1 MKIFNRATRFL
12 SLTFILMLVTGGA
25 VFAQDDAD
33 TMDQMKATNADLT
46 EDVRKRLNSLS
57 DYGAFDWIVFWN
69 DDGYVYLAGKVVE
82 PNLKKAAEATVKKVE
97 GVEKVE
103 NGIQTLPLSPADDRI
118 RIAAYAAIYGHS
130 AMKRYVPGGGTNFI
144 APSPRFRD
152 ATNLVQTG
160 QFHEGPHAIHIL
172 VENGNLTLL
181 GIVDSSLH
189 SQIAE
194 VQAKSINGVFSVTNS
209 LRIE

>member
-1 MKIFNRATRFL
+1 
-12 SLTFILMLVTGGA
+12 MLAAGGA
-25 VFAQDDAD
+25 VLAQDDAD
-33 TMDQMKATNADLT
+33 TMDEMKSMDAKQT
-46 EDVRKRLNSLS
+46 EDVRKRLNGLTN
-57 DYGAFDWIVFWN
+57 YGAFDWIVFWT
-69 DDGYVYLAGKVVE
+69 DDDLVYLSGKVVE
-82 PNLKKAAEATVKKVE
+82 PSLKKAAEAAVKKVE
-97 GVEKVE
+97 GVKTVE
-103 NGIQTLPLSPADDRI
+103 NEIQVLPVSPADDRI

-130 AMKRYVPGGGTNFI
+130 AMTRYVPGGGTNFV

-160 QFHEGPHAIHIL
+160 QFHEGPHAIHII
-172 VENGNLTLL
+172 VEHGNLTLL
-181 GIVDSSLH
+181 GIVDSRLH